1 MTLALCE
8 YNGRFYGGGVGELTP
23 SEFKA
28 LHIPYKDI
36 SNEKVLVLDKMIRA
50 QEDIQKIVSYV
61 DSIVLFDLPE
71 ESVKMLQAIRTR
83 YISRRMKTIAKAQ
96 NENN

>member
-1 MTLALCE
+1 
-8 YNGRFYGGGVGELTP
+8 
-23 SEFKA
+23 
-28 LHIPYKDI
+28 
-36 SNEKVLVLDKMIRA
+36 MIRA